1 MAAACG
7 TTALRM
13 MVLRVLWLMVLR
25 GLASVV
31 ADGLARAFEDD
42 GLESVVADGLARATG
57 GVAAQGALVRV
68 KLAALCD

>member
-31 ADGLARAFEDD
+31 ADGLAM
-42 GLESVVADGLARATG
+42 ATG